1 MNKATRPADAR
12 TILRQIG
19 DTTLQ
24 GLGARQMVD
33 RGDGLHFTVGR
44 SVGRT
49 LRKVVILLA
58 ADDTYTVEAMKFD
71 RRTFESTTTY
81 EIDDVYAESL
91 ALVVRTAAR
100 TVGVYA

>member
-19 DTTLQ
+19 DATLQ
-24 GLGARQMVD
+24 NLGARQMVD

-44 SVGRT
+44 SAGRT

-58 ADDTYTVEAMKFD
+58 ADDTYTVEALKFD

-81 EIDDVYAESL
+81 EIGDVYAESL
-91 ALVVRTAAR
+91 ALVVRIAGR
-100 TVGVYA
+100 SVGVFA